1 MEFITLMYTRRL
13 TSEDNIG
20 KGIMGGTCKDTVDD
34 DGGDSSCGYVVM
46 SHAVSGGR
54 WGHGNTVLATDGDDS
69 EDSEKQDG
77 REMTRSEIL
86 LGVNLL
92 RSIPGQPN
100 RTELTAVTHVKAG
113 APGILAVKI
122 GVRGAINFVRD
133 IHSLCE

>member
-1 MEFITLMYTRRL
+1 ME
-13 TSEDNIG
+13 
-20 KGIMGGTCKDTVDD
+20 GGSQENVDD
-34 DGGDSSCGYVVM
+34 DGEDSSRGYIVM
-46 SHAVSGGR
+46 SRAVSGGR
-54 WGHGNTVLATDGDDS
+54 WGYGDTALATQGDDI
-69 EDSEKQDG
+69 EDNNKQNR

-133 IHSLCE
+133 IRKLCE